1 MGGRFWNAPPGQ
13 TIKKRASRDVTNPT
27 PINRPFR
34 ILAIPGSTRAGS
46 YNRRLLKAARD
57 VAPAGVEIEITE
69 IGGLPFYDADL
80 EATGE
85 PAPVREFKEQVR
97 AADALLIA
105 TPEYNGSIPGLL
117 GNALDWA
124 SRPRSRA
131 PLNGKPVAILGATP
145 SPRGG
150 ARAQTVL
157 RQVLTAT
164 QCAVVPEPD
173 LLVRSAHERFDGV
186 GTLNDEATRNRL
198 RALLADL
205 VDRTACAEAAE
216 RPAA

>member
-1 MGGRFWNAPPGQ
+1 MTNL
-13 TIKKRASRDVTNPT
+13 TNPT
-27 PINRPFR
+27 RINRPVR

-46 YNRRLLKAARD
+46 YNRRLLEAARD
-57 VAPAGVEIEITE
+57 VAPAGVEVEITD

-80 EATGE
+80 EAAGE
-85 PAPVREFKEQVR
+85 PAPVREFKERVR

-124 SRPRSRA
+124 SRPRGQA
-131 PLNGKPVAILGATP
+131 PLDAKPVAILGATP

-150 ARAQTVL
+150 AGAQAVL

-164 QCAVVPEPD
+164 RCAVVPEPD
-173 LLVRSAHERFDGV
+173 LLVRSAYERFDAAGS
-186 GTLNDEATRNRL
+186 LSDEATRHRL
-198 RALLADL
+198 RELLATL
-205 VDRTACAEAAE
+205 VDRAAGTD
-216 RPAA
+216 AADRWAA